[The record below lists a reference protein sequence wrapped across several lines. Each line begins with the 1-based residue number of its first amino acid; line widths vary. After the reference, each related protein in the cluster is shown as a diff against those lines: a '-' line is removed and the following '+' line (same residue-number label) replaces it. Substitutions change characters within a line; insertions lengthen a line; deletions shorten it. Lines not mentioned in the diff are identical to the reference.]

1 MEYNS
6 IQIILIVV
14 IVVAPYGVRAGAKK
28 VGGKKSGEAND
39 THTKCVQYPVP
50 DMLRDL
56 LASAARL
63 LVLGGRL
70 VFWMPST
77 LEYKESDLPRHPC
90 LRMVSNSLQQLNL
103 RWGRRLITM
112 EKCSEYVP
120 ETHADLAPEDLGQL
134 NPSHAR
140 FGDYALRS
148 RDQNFECT
156 DSAMDPSLLELL
168 QKKAKA
174 KAARDAK
181 HEKAKEYLRTM
192 KKDD

>member
-1 MEYNS
+1 
-6 IQIILIVV
+6 
-14 IVVAPYGVRAGAKK
+14 
-28 VGGKKSGEAND
+28 
-39 THTKCVQYPVP
+39 
-50 DMLRDL
+50 MLRDL
-56 LASAARL
+56 LASAARM
-63 LVLGGRL
+63 LVMGGRL

-90 LRMVSNSLQQLNL
+90 LRLVSNSLQQLNL

-112 EKCSEYVP
+112 EKCAEYDP
-120 ETHADLAPEDLGQL
+120 ALHANLTPEDLGQL

-148 RDQNFECT
+148 KDQNFECP
-156 DSAMDPSLLELL
+156 DSAMDPTLLEHL

-181 HEKAKEYLRTM
+181 HEKAKEYLCAM
-192 KKDD
+192 KKSTK